1 MDGLNKNLDSFAAR
15 CFQTSMKQYF
25 EISQDYARRKLLF
38 LIFPFS
44 ELKKKEDTPTDD
56 IVNEAE
62 EGQKNRA
69 VTDTDLY
76 LPLMSFVTYILLVCL
91 TLGLNGK

>member
-1 MDGLNKNLDSFAAR
+1 MDKLNANLDSFAAR
-15 CFQTSMKQYF
+15 CFRTSMKQYF
-25 EISQDYARRKLLF
+25 EVSQDYALRKLLF

-44 ELKKKEDTPTDD
+44 ELKKREEATTDD

-62 EGQKNRA
+62 EGEKNRA

-91 TLGLNGK
+91 TLGVNGK